1 MYNCTLYIVHCTL
14 YIVHCTVPE
23 ANPNNIQILRRLTLS
38 DQNFCTTNRNTE
50 ILLRSLCSTSISVW
64 NSISRT
70 SVLFFPVEQPNKCQ
84 FSGAPAKDDDTN
96 TIMKHKQIEIQWKY
110 KNNYKYNCK
119 GKHKQIHLLK
129 IFTAVISI
137 LVLCPSVMF
146 HSLMELMAAVKQKAT
161 LTIFVQYTLV
171 NEKKIHH

>member
-1 MYNCTLYIVHCTL
+1 MYIVHCTL

-23 ANPNNIQILRRLTLS
+23 ANPNNIQILRRPTLS

-96 TIMKHKQIEIQWKY
+96 TIMKHKQIEIQ
-110 KNNYKYNCK
+110 
-119 GKHKQIHLLK
+119 
-129 IFTAVISI
+129 
-137 LVLCPSVMF
+137 
-146 HSLMELMAAVKQKAT
+146 
-161 LTIFVQYTLV
+161 
-171 NEKKIHH
+171 